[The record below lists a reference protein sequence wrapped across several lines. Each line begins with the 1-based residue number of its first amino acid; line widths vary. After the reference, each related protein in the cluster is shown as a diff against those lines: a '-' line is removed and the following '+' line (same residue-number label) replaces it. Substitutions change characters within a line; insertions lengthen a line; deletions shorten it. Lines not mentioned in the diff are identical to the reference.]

1 MKPGGYEV
9 WLGSGWWHVCAEGAE
24 GVTGWEGLG
33 QLWGVALGLHVGLPE
48 TGQQA
53 PLLSKPSAQSH
64 TL

>member
-1 MKPGGYEV
+1 MGGGMSV
-9 WLGSGWWHVCAEGAE
+9 LSEGAE

-53 PLLSKPSAQSH
+53 PPLSKPSANSH
-64 TL
+64 TF